1 MATVNEIVAFLR
13 LRGGEQFTR
22 EVKGRATQIKDSF
35 MSINNALAG
44 AGAFLFLRKISDD
57 ANLATNAM
65 MGLQS
70 VASFKGI
77 QGAEQAA
84 AQLNAVKE
92 GFLSNHEAAQALKNL
107 LSRGYN
113 LDQAVQ
119 VLNRLGESAAFGR
132 AAHLSFGEAVVSATE
147 GLRQE
152 NSILVDNAGVTKN
165 VAKMWE
171 DYAKSLGV
179 GVNTLTQQQKVQ
191 AEINGIMAE
200 TQAQVGDLAKLSND
214 AAGEQ
219 ARLASTTTKASASLG
234 QMAQI
239 LAAPFL
245 NALNTMVDAFNRAP
259 SALQNFIGALGAVV
273 VAIKLFGTALTTLLP
288 MIGPGGWV
296 LIALGAVATLFFTL
310 EANANRTAKAV
321 GVFRQSLA
329 DLSLEQAEQKLVEL
343 NTQLAETE
351 KKIAAFNKAKSALG
365 MLPHERN
372 LQQRDILA
380 AEIAELQKFIADKRK
395 AETTAAA
402 GTLAGAGKLSK
413 KEKQL
418 LDNQREYEF
427 AHQQITRAQY
437 IAYLSQRINDFQKFS
452 NEWIEIDEELKKQQL
467 ALQVEEFSQTQSV
480 QDGLREDELGRFRQ
494 HKAKLSLIHTEER
507 EKRLEEEKRTQE
519 FIDAIAEEEYEV
531 LEQKKAQA
539 QEVSLFLSESLAAI
553 SESLVGVAMEGGK
566 VFKAFWKSVLLTALE
581 AIERYFLLAKIKS
594 IIETVINPFS
604 ALKSIA
610 PLAVAMGL
618 LQAARGQIAALA
630 QGSVITQPT
639 LALAGESLGAG
650 NRFEVVAP
658 ERDFMSYSNELIN
671 RVLAQRNEQQPASR
685 GRGDERKVN
694 VIMNFNSPLT
704 DDRQAQ
710 RMSRAV
716 IEPEV
721 ERAASRRKR

>member
-1 MATVNEIVAFLR
+1 MATVNEIVALLR

-22 EVKGRATQIKDSF
+22 DVKKRSKDIKDSF
-35 MSINNALAG
+35 DDVKKALAG
-44 AGAFLFLRKISDD
+44 AGAFLFLRRINED

-92 GFLSNHEAAQALKNL
+92 GFLGNHEAAQALKNL

-113 LDQAVQ
+113 LDQAVK

-200 TQAQVGDLAKLSND
+200 TQAQVGDLAKLSNS

-219 ARLASTTTKASASLG
+219 ARLASSTTKASVSLG
-234 QMAQI
+234 QMAQV

-245 NALNTMVDAFNRAP
+245 NALNTIVEAFNKAP
-259 SALQNFIGALGAVV
+259 GALQSFIAALGAVV
-273 VAIKLFGTALTTLLP
+273 IAIKLFGSTLSLLLP

-296 LIALGAVATLFFTL
+296 LIALGAVAALFFTL
-310 EANANRTAKAV
+310 ESNANRTAKAV
-321 GVFRQSLA
+321 STFRQSLA
-329 DLSLEQAEQKLVEL
+329 GLSLERAQQKLMEL

-402 GTLAGAGKLSK
+402 GTLAQGKTQSD
-413 KEKQL
+413 KELAQIKDR
-418 LDNQREYEF
+418 LDNQREFEF
-427 AHQQITRAQY
+427 KYQLISREQYLAHLRNRQRDFVQWSSEWVRLQEDILQLEQAQNNGKISHELAIQDLQLGMRRSAAAQTLAINQTSGEQLLAQLRAQAAAAAA
-437 IAYLSQRINDFQKFS
+437 I
-452 NEWIEIDEELKKQQL
+452 
-467 ALQVEEFSQTQSV
+467 
-480 QDGLREDELGRFRQ
+480 
-494 HKAKLSLIHTEER
+494 
-507 EKRLEEEKRTQE
+507 LEEEKAKAR
-519 FIDAIAEEEYEV
+519 DAATFMANAVASITESIATT
-531 LEQKKAQA
+531 
-539 QEVSLFLSESLAAI
+539 
-553 SESLVGVAMEGGK
+553 VAEGGNALK
-566 VFKAFWKSVLLTALE
+566 TFWKSVLLTALE

-618 LQAARGQIAALA
+618 LQVAKGQIAALA

-710 RMSRAV
+710 RMTRAV

>member
-22 EVKGRATQIKDSF
+22 DVKSRSKQIKDSF
-35 MSINNALAG
+35 MSVNNALAG
-44 AGAFLFLRKISDD
+44 AGAFLFLRQINED

-200 TQAQVGDLAKLSND
+200 TQAQVGDLAKLSNS

-219 ARLASTTTKASASLG
+219 ARLASTTTKASVSLG

-321 GVFRQSLA
+321 GAFRQSLA

-343 NTQLAETE
+343 STQLAETE

-380 AEIAELQKFIADKRK
+380 AEIAELQKFIVDKRK

-402 GTLAGAGKLSK
+402 ATVAAGKTQSE
-413 KEKQL
+413 KELAQIKDR
-418 LDNQREYEF
+418 LDNQREFEF
-427 AHQQITRAQY
+427 KYQLISREQYLAHLRNRQRDFVQWSSEWVRLQEDILKLEQAQNNGKVSHELA
-437 IAYLSQRINDFQKFS
+437 IQDVQLGMRRSTAAQTLAINQTS
-452 NEWIEIDEELKKQQL
+452 GEQL
-467 ALQVEEFSQTQSV
+467 LAQ
-480 QDGLREDELGRFRQ
+480 LREQAAQE
-494 HKAKLSLIHTEER
+494 AAI
-507 EKRLEEEKRTQE
+507 LEE
-519 FIDAIAEEEYEV
+519 
-531 LEQKKAQA
+531 KKAQA
-539 QEVSLFLSESLAAI
+539 RDTATFMAQSIAAI
-553 SESLVGVAMEGGK
+553 SESVAAVAIESGNAL
-566 VFKAFWKSVLLTALE
+566 KAFWKGVLLTALE

-594 IIETVINPFS
+594 IVETVINPFS
-604 ALKSIA
+604 ALKNIA

-618 LQAARGQIAALA
+618 LQAAKARIAAMA
-630 QGSVITQPT
+630 EGSVITQPT

-650 NRFEVVAP
+650 NRFEVIAP
-658 ERDFMSYSNELIN
+658 ERDFMSFSNELIN
-671 RVLAQRNEQQPASR
+671 RVLAQRNDQQPA
-685 GRGDERKVN
+685 GRNRRDERVN
-694 VIMNFNSPLT
+694 VVMNFNSPLT

-710 RMSRAV
+710 RMTRAV

>member
-44 AGAFLFLRKISDD
+44 AGAFLFLRKINDD

-92 GFLSNHEAAQALKNL
+92 GFLGNQEAAQALKNL

-200 TQAQVGDLAKLSND
+200 TQAQVGDLAKLSNS

-219 ARLASTTTKASASLG
+219 ARLASTTTKASVSLG

-321 GVFRQSLA
+321 GAFRQSLA
-329 DLSLEQAEQKLVEL
+329 NLSLEQAKQKLVEL

-402 GTLAGAGKLSK
+402 KQAQAAQAQAA
-413 KEKQL
+413 KELEKVKEL
-418 LDNQREYEF
+418 LDNQRQFEF
-427 AHQQITRAQY
+427 EHQQISRAQF
-437 IAYLSQRINDFQKFS
+437 IAYLDQRRDDFQKFS
-452 NEWIEIDEELKKQQL
+452 NEWIALTEALEKQQA
-467 ALQVEEFSQTQSV
+467 ALQVERFAEQQEIQNVELETV
-480 QDGLREDELGRFRQ
+480 REHNRKLELINTDSGN
-494 HKAKLSLIHTEER
+494 
-507 EKRLEEEKRTQE
+507 KRLEESRKFGEQMLQEQEARTQQM
-519 FIDAIAEEEYEV
+519 IN
-531 LEQKKAQA
+531 QA
-539 QEVSLFLSESLAAI
+539 FFLSDALSNIGMAFVEGVKGRANEWTAAMKQFLIAAI
-553 SESLVGVAMEGGK
+553 
-566 VFKAFWKSVLLTALE
+566 E
-581 AIERYFLLAKIKS
+581 AVEKYFIVAKIKT
-594 IIETVINPFS
+594 ILDAVINPFA
-604 ALKSIA
+604 ALKNAA
-610 PLAVAMGL
+610 PLIAALAGLQVAK
-618 LQAARGQIAALA
+618 AQIAALA
-630 QGSVITQPT
+630 EGSVISKPT
-639 LALAGESLGAG
+639 LALIGEDPRSK
-650 NRFEVVAP
+650 FEVVAP
-658 ERDFMSYSNELIN
+658 ERDFMSFSNELIN
-671 RVLAQRNEQQPASR
+671 RVLAQRNDQQPA
-685 GRGDERKVN
+685 GRNRREERVN
-694 VIMNFNSPLT
+694 VVMNFNSPLT

-710 RMSRAV
+710 RMTRAV